1 MYCYHFYGWNMVLSI
16 KIKRMCLSFNRIVVL
31 QRLFKKNTNV
41 NVCIHLHTQIF
52 IMSLVA
58 TTGIILVSISEKEGS
73 LSPTFLKKWVRAQS
87 ITLEKYSW
95 YVVKWIKASRTVM
108 FIIWPCFCFQ
118 MLWEWRFEIT
128 ATRLLKLIIRN
139 VWIMRCRLLE
149 LQFFFLIGVLA
160 VQVGSIN

>member
-1 MYCYHFYGWNMVLSI
+1 M
-16 KIKRMCLSFNRIVVL
+16 
-31 QRLFKKNTNV
+31 
-41 NVCIHLHTQIF
+41 NVCIFVHTEIF

-58 TTGIILVSISEKEGS
+58 TTGITLVSISEKEDS

-95 YVVKWIKASRTVM
+95 YVVKWKKASRTVM

-128 ATRLLKLIIRN
+128 ATRLLKLIITN
-139 VWIMRCRLLE
+139 VWIMRCHLLE
-149 LQFFFLIGVLA
+149 LQFFFLIGCTCCAGGKYKLIQKTVQKA
-160 VQVGSIN
+160 VIKLIFGNRFGSKITVA